1 MKKKQNPEQKK
12 HKKNGAKIRPAPRRK
27 HAARFAH
34 GGGRACR
41 SGRGVVLATSL
52 RTDGNGTLNSQFG
65 GILVE
70 RGRLNPESLEQA
82 LRLQQAE
89 PGTRI
94 GELLLRL
101 GLVTALDIAQTLAAQ
116 LDLPLMAAADYPEF
130 PLLEERVST
139 RFLRETHTLPVGED
153 ETGVVVAMVD
163 PTDAFTVDAFRVL
176 TGRAVTVRVAARDD
190 FEAAFERL
198 YGSGRTAMGQ
208 IVEDI
213 ESVGA
218 H

>member
-34 GGGRACR
+34 GGGTACK
-41 SGRGVVLATSL
+41 SGRGVVLAASL

-82 LRLQQAE
+82 LRLQQVE

-116 LDLPLMAAADYPEF
+116 LDLPLIAAADYPEF
-130 PLLEERVST
+130 PLLEEKVST
-139 RFLRETHTLPVGED
+139 RFLRETRALPVAED
-153 ETGVVVAMVD
+153 ETSVAVAMVD
-163 PTDAFTVDAFRVL
+163 PTDSFAIDAFRVL
-176 TGRAVTVRVAARDD
+176 TERVVAVLVAARDD

-198 YGSGRTAMGQ
+198 YGSGRTATVQ
-208 IVEDI
+208 ILQ
-213 ESVGA
+213 
-218 H
+218 